1 MCSTKEEGALPRL
14 YMNSCKKLGIDIGS
28 TTVKVSII
36 EDGGKL
42 LFADYKRQFANI
54 QETLADLLREGEE
67 KLGALT
73 VEPVITGSGGL
84 TLSKHLGIPFVQ
96 EVVAVA
102 TSLKDYAP
110 QTDVAIELGGED
122 AKIIYFTGG
131 IDQRMNGICA
141 GGTGSFIDQMAS
153 LLQTD
158 ASGLNEY
165 AKNYKAIYPIAAR
178 CGVFAKTDIQPLI
191 NEGATKEDLSASI
204 FQAVVN
210 QTISGLACGK
220 PIRGNVAFLG
230 GPLHF
235 LPELRAAFIR
245 TLNLGPDQVI
255 APDHSH
261 LFAAIGAAMNSDP
274 KTTASLHDLIERL
287 SHGIKMDFEVKRMEP
302 LFTDEADYEDFK
314 TRHASH
320 DVKKGDLATY
330 EGNCY
335 LGIDAGSTTTKV
347 ALVGEDGSLL
357 YRFYSNNNGSP
368 LATAIRAMQEIHD
381 QLPEK
386 AQIAY
391 SCSTGYGEALLKSA
405 LMLDE
410 GEVETIS
417 HYYAAAAFEPDVD
430 CILDIGGQDMKCIK
444 IKDGTVDSVQLNEAC
459 SSGCGSFIET
469 FAKSLNYSVQD
480 FAREALFAKNP
491 TDLGTRCTVF
501 MNSNVKQAQK
511 EGASVADISAGL
523 AYSVIK
529 NALFKVIKITN
540 ASDLGKHVVVQGG
553 TFYNDAVLRSFEKI
567 SGCEAVRPDIAGIM
581 GAYGAALIARE
592 RYDASKTTTML
603 PIDKILSLTYKTTM
617 ARCQGC
623 TNHCVLTINRFD
635 GGRQFVTGNRCER
648 GLGGNKQK
656 KDIPNLFDY
665 KYHRMFDYEP
675 LTADLAPRGTVG
687 IPRVLN
693 MYENYPFWAVFFR
706 ELGYRT
712 VLSPKSTR
720 QIYELGIES
729 IPSESECYP
738 AKLAHGHIEWLIR
751 QGLTYIF
758 YPCVPYERNET
769 PEAGNHYNC
778 PMVTSYAENIKNN
791 VESLTD
797 HKVHFRNPF
806 MAFTNEEILT
816 KRLVE
821 EFTKD
826 QAIPEKEIRAA
837 AHKAWQELIASR
849 QDMEKKGEEVIAW
862 LKETGH
868 HGIVLAGRPYHVDPE
883 INHGIPELITSYGF
897 AVLTED
903 SVSHLGRVDRPLIV
917 TDQWMYH
924 SRLYEAASYVKTQ
937 PNLDLIQLNSF
948 GCGLDAVT
956 TDQVNDI
963 LTRSGKIYT
972 LLKIDEVN
980 NLGAARIRV
989 RSLIAA
995 IRVREMRHYHK
1006 PIVSSAYSR
1015 VYFTKEMKKNYTI
1028 LCPQMS
1034 PIHFDLIEPAV
1045 RSCGYNLEVL
1055 QNSDRTAIDT
1065 GLKYVNND
1073 ACYPSLIVVGQI
1085 MDALLSGKYDLEHT
1099 AVIMSQTGG
1108 GCRAS
1113 NYIGFIRR
1121 ALERAGMPQIPVI
1134 SLNANGM
1141 ETNPGFKITLPL
1153 LTKAMQAVV
1162 YGDLFMRV
1170 LYATRPYEAKAGS
1183 ANALH
1188 EKWKAIC
1195 IKSLQKHSL
1204 SMAEFNRNIRGIIHD
1219 FDELPR
1225 RDVQKPRVGI
1235 VGEILVK
1242 FSPLANNH
1250 VVELLEA
1257 EGAEAVMPDLLDFL
1271 LYCFYNSNFKADN
1284 LGGKRSTAHLCNMG
1298 ISLLEYFRRTCRRE
1312 LERSTHFL
1320 PPARI
1325 QDLASMAKH
1334 YVSLG
1339 NQTGEGWFLTGEMLE
1354 LIHSGTTN
1362 IICTQPFGCLPNHIV
1377 GKGVIKGLR
1386 ASHPE
1391 ANIIAVDYDPGAS
1404 EVNQLN
1410 RIKLMLS
1417 TAQKNLPERK
1427 KESRIG

>member
-1 MCSTKEEGALPRL
+1 
-14 YMNSCKKLGIDIGS
+14 MNSCKKLGIDIGS

-42 LFADYKRQFANI
+42 LFADYKRHFANI

-245 TLNLGPDQVI
+245 TLNLGPDQII
-255 APDHSH
+255 APGHSH

-480 FAREALFAKNP
+480 FAKEALFAKNP

-1225 RDVQKPRVGI
+1225 RAVQKPRVGI

-1377 GKGVIKGLR
+1377 GKGVIKELR